1 MNISAEKQ
9 AVLHLPDEDVRRLL
23 NYARELHKKE
33 LQKKSIGKA
42 DAFEQLEKLVGLT
55 NVKTMIRQILALQKL
70 QMVAMERGRI
80 LERPTLHMEFVGAPG
95 TAKTTVARLLA
106 QILTEIGFCSK
117 GHFVE
122 AGRVDLISDHVGG
135 TAIKTQELFQKAVNG
150 VLFIDE
156 AYSLVEDGRSYSD
169 EAVATI
175 IQEMENHRDDVVV
188 IFAGYEDQMKV
199 FMDSNPGLRSRVSW
213 KIKFED
219 YSCDEL
225 VEIAHHIAKEKGF
238 MVDRTAEF
246 RLRSV
251 FQDSM
256 NDDKFGNARF
266 VRNQVEQAIMRRAVE
281 IESCDISQMSDE
293 DLFTLN
299 ARHFVSEKVE
309 QKAAVRR
316 IGFCAP

>member
-9 AVLHLPDEDVRRLL
+9 AILHLPDEDVRKLL
-23 NYARELHKKE
+23 KYARELHKKE
-33 LQKKSIGKA
+33 LPQKSVGKT

-106 QILTEIGFCSK
+106 QILTEIGVCAK

-175 IQEMENHRDDVVV
+175 IQEMENHREDVIV
-188 IFAGYEDQMKV
+188 IFAGYEDQMKI

-225 VEIAHHIAKEKGF
+225 VEIAHHIAKGKGF
-238 MVDRTAEF
+238 MVDRTAESH
-246 RLRSV
+246 LRSV
-251 FQDSM
+251 FQNSM

-281 IESCDISQMSDE
+281 IENCDISQMSDE

-299 ARHFVSEKVE
+299 ARHFASEKVE

-316 IGFCAP
+316 IGFCAL